1 MPRTILEPRFHVE
14 YLSILD
20 SDGNL
25 DGALGPRLPPGGLRS
40 LHRARVL
47 ARRFDERMVRLQR
60 QGRIGTFAP
69 IKGQEASQLGS
80 VVTLRATDW
89 MVPSFRETA
98 AMIWRGWPI
107 EKILLFFAGYVE
119 GGRPAPDQ
127 HDLPITIPVGTQLPH
142 AVGLAYAAQYRGDDA
157 VVMAYFGD
165 GATSEGD
172 FHEALNF
179 AGVWH
184 VPVVFVCQNNQWAI
198 SVPLKKQTHSKTIAQ
213 KALAYGLPGIQV
225 DGNDVLAVYTA
236 AREAV
241 ERARAGEG
249 PTLIECVTYRL
260 GVHTTAD
267 DPTKYR
273 TQEEVTAWEQKDP
286 LTRFRAYLEKKDL
299 LEDGLEQRVDEEI
312 AEAVRRFEATPPPD
326 PLTIFDHVYAEM
338 PPHLRAQRVIDSP
351 LAEAAIIGTA
361 VGMALYGLKPVCE
374 IQFSGFAFQCFH
386 QIENHAAR
394 YRLRS
399 QGRFHCQMVIRMP
412 YGGGVRALEHHTESE
427 EQFYAHVPGLK
438 MVIPSGPRTAR
449 ALLTS
454 AIRDPDPVIFF
465 ESKAL
470 YHAAKEEIPEESES
484 FPIGRAQVVREGR
497 DLTLVAYGAM
507 LRVAR
512 EAADVLQAEDGV
524 ETDVVDLLTIA
535 PLDRETI
542 VTSVGKTGRAVVI
555 HEAPKSFGPGAEIA
569 ASIMEGAFLHLEAP
583 VRRVTAHD
591 VSFVGFAREKANV
604 PDVARVVAAARE
616 TLAF

>member
-1 MPRTILEPRFHVE
+1 MPRITLEPRFQVE

-25 DGALGPRLPPGGLRS
+25 DTALEPKLADTDLRS
-40 LHRARVL
+40 LYRAMLL
-47 ARRFDERMVRLQR
+47 ARRLDERMVRLQR

-69 IKGQEASQLGS
+69 TKGQEAAQMGS
-80 VVTLRATDW
+80 VFTLRPTDW

-107 EKILLFFAGYVE
+107 EKLLLFFAGHLE
-119 GGRPAPDQ
+119 GGQPAPEQ
-127 HDLPITIPVGTQLPH
+127 RDLPITIPVATQLPH
-142 AVGLAYAAQYRGDDA
+142 AVGLAYAAQYRGDDV

-198 SVPLKKQTHSKTIAQ
+198 SVPLKKQTHSRTIAQ

-225 DGNDVLAVYTA
+225 DGNDVLAVYAA

-241 ERARAGEG
+241 ERARAGDG

-273 TQEEVTAWEQKDP
+273 SEAEVAMWEQKDP
-286 LTRFRAYLEKKDL
+286 MTRFRAYLEKRNL
-299 LEDGLEQRVDEEI
+299 LEEGLEQRVDDEI
-312 AEAVRRFEATPPPD
+312 AEAMRRFEATPPAD
-326 PLTIFDHVYAEM
+326 PLTMFDHVYAEL
-338 PPHLRAQRVIDSP
+338 PPDLEAQRDALAASDPATPPASEAEPTTQPGATPMRGQRLRGADAMAKLNMVKALNQALFQEMERDDDVLVLGEDVGVDGGVFRVTDDLQRKFGSQRVIDSP

-386 QIENHAAR
+386 QIENHCAR
-394 YRLRS
+394 YRMRS
-399 QGRFHCQMVIRMP
+399 QGRFHIPMVIRMP
-412 YGGGVRALEHHTESE
+412 YGGGVRALEHHSESE
-427 EQFYAHVPGLK
+427 EQFYAHIPGLK
-438 MVIPSGPRTAR
+438 MVIPSGPRNAR
-449 ALLTS
+449 ALLAA

-465 ESKAL
+465 EAKSL
-470 YHAAKEEIPEESES
+470 YHAAKEEVPDESEVMT
-484 FPIGRAQVVREGR
+484 IGRAQVAREG
-497 DLTLVAYGAM
+497 DALTLIAYGAM
-507 LRVAR
+507 LRVAL
-512 EAADVLQAEDGV
+512 EAADVLA
-524 ETDVVDLLTIA
+524 T
-535 PLDRETI
+535 R
-542 VTSVGKTGRAVVI
+542 
-555 HEAPKSFGPGAEIA
+555 
-569 ASIMEGAFLHLEAP
+569 
-583 VRRVTAHD
+583 TALP
-591 VSFVGFAREKANV
+591 SR
-604 PDVARVVAAARE
+604 
-616 TLAF
+616 

>member
-1 MPRTILEPRFHVE
+1 MVKALNLALLQEMERDPDVLILGEDVGV
-14 YLSILD
+14 
-20 SDGNL
+20 DG
-25 DGALGPRLPPGGLRS
+25 GVF
-40 LHRARVL
+40 RVT
-47 ARRFDERMVRLQR
+47 DDLQR
-60 QGRIGTFAP
+60 KF
-69 IKGQEASQLGS
+69 GS
-80 VVTLRATDW
+80 
-89 MVPSFRETA
+89 
-98 AMIWRGWPI
+98 
-107 EKILLFFAGYVE
+107 
-119 GGRPAPDQ
+119 
-127 HDLPITIPVGTQLPH
+127 
-142 AVGLAYAAQYRGDDA
+142 
-157 VVMAYFGD
+157 
-165 GATSEGD
+165 
-172 FHEALNF
+172 
-179 AGVWH
+179 
-184 VPVVFVCQNNQWAI
+184 
-198 SVPLKKQTHSKTIAQ
+198 
-213 KALAYGLPGIQV
+213 
-225 DGNDVLAVYTA
+225 
-236 AREAV
+236 
-241 ERARAGEG
+241 
-249 PTLIECVTYRL
+249 
-260 GVHTTAD
+260 
-267 DPTKYR
+267 
-273 TQEEVTAWEQKDP
+273 
-286 LTRFRAYLEKKDL
+286 
-299 LEDGLEQRVDEEI
+299 
-312 AEAVRRFEATPPPD
+312 
-326 PLTIFDHVYAEM
+326 
-338 PPHLRAQRVIDSP
+338 QRVIDSP

-394 YRLRS
+394 YRMRS

-470 YHAAKEEIPEESES
+470 YHAAKEEIPEESET

-507 LRVAR
+507 LRIAR